1 MGFIVA
7 LQLSGVLVDVT
18 NTLPPGPKPD
28 VIAVVFKQGKNKA
41 IHNIT
46 LEIAIRIKYG
56 ETIGGGPYPQKTVLI
71 EQQGRYFTFPAGVGQ
86 HDPGNSFQETESA
99 LLLMKHIYSR
109 SSCTYYQN
117 MIISCN
123 GGYQIIAE
131 AILLPGQQNTE
142 LLGKQVQVNQ
152 LMAFCTYPKNS
163 GSINKQGVDD
173 VIGNAVG
180 SPSQIGVRSEERRV
194 GKECRCRWWT

>member
-1 MGFIVA
+1 MIHTPPK
-7 LQLSGVLVDVT
+7 S
-18 NTLPPGPKPD
+18 TLFPYTTL
-28 VIAVVFKQGKNKA
+28 FRSGKNKA

-56 ETIGGGPYPQKTVLI
+56 ETVGGRPYPQKTVLI

-123 GGYQIIAE
+123 GGY
-131 AILLPGQQNTE
+131 
-142 LLGKQVQVNQ
+142 
-152 LMAFCTYPKNS
+152 
-163 GSINKQGVDD
+163 
-173 VIGNAVG
+173 
-180 SPSQIGVRSEERRV
+180 
-194 GKECRCRWWT
+194 